1 MKFWKKIF
9 LYSVILTMVLINGL
23 GIVMIN
29 RVHKDSL
36 DRVIKDTMDRQK
48 NISNSIYLNYD
59 IRNDKYIYDK
69 DRQDVSQSMN
79 IILKSYIYTDQE
91 DIQNIQV
98 FNKSKKLVAS
108 LNKYNDECDISDILD
123 KNGEERFFTIKN
135 INKERV
141 LLVSSQL
148 KVNNENYKLVLLRSI
163 EFLYEDRNENYRMF
177 IILDVII
184 NIMLI
189 IGMYIISKNTTKPI
203 ADLTNVSIDIANGE
217 YHKRVSVGT
226 SKDEVALLSRNFNF
240 MMEELESKIEELK
253 NVNEEKQRFINNLTH
268 EIKTPITSI
277 IGYSDILLRGNIK
290 NEVKLKALDYINSE
304 SKRLESL
311 SSALVKLILV
321 KNNNPE
327 KNIISIKQCMVDV
340 SKSISYKLKEKNINL
355 SIDID
360 DINIMADK
368 ELVIILLRN
377 ILENSIKACDTNGN
391 IKVKSKLE
399 DKGSYCISI
408 EDNGKGISKEDLS
421 KIKEPFYVVD
431 KSRSRKDNGLGL
443 GLSICKEVCNA
454 YNIKFEI
461 TSELNIGTNVKL
473 VINLESDSNEAS

>member
-36 DRVIKDTMDRQK
+36 ERVIKDTMDRQK
-48 NISNSIYLNYD
+48 NISNAIYLNYD
-59 IRNDKYIYDK
+59 ISNDKYPYSQ
-69 DRQDVSQSMN
+69 DRQDASKLMN
-79 IILKSYIYTDQE
+79 IILKNYIYTEQE

-98 FNKSKKLVAS
+98 FKQDKTLVAS
-108 LNKYNDECDISDILD
+108 LNKYNNECDISDILD
-123 KNGEERFFTIKN
+123 KKGEERFFTIKK

-148 KVNNENYKLVLLRSI
+148 NVNNEDYKLVLLRSI
-163 EFLYEDRNENYRMF
+163 EFLYEDRTENYKMF

-189 IGMYIISKNTTKPI
+189 IGMYLISKNTTKPI

-217 YHKRVSVGT
+217 YNKRVSVGN

-253 NVNEEKQRFINNLTH
+253 NVNEEKERFINNLTH
-268 EIKTPITSI
+268 EMKTPITSI
-277 IGYSDILLRGNIK
+277 IGYSDILLRGNI
-290 NEVKLKALDYINSE
+290 NPEVKLKSLDYINSE
-304 SKRLESL
+304 AKRLESL

-321 KNNNPE
+321 KNSNQD
-327 KNIISIKQCMVDV
+327 KNIISIKQCMEDV
-340 SKSISYKLKEKNINL
+340 IKSISYKLKEKNINL
-355 SIDID
+355 SIDLD
-360 DINIMADK
+360 DINIMAEK
-368 ELVIILLRN
+368 ELIIILIRN
-377 ILENSIKACDTNGN
+377 ILENSVKACATNGN

-399 DKGSYCISI
+399 SKGSYSISI

-421 KIKEPFYVVD
+421 KIMEPFYVVD

-443 GLSICKEVCNA
+443 GLSICKEVCNT

-461 TSELNIGTNVKL
+461 TSELNVGTNVKL
-473 VINLESDSNEAS
+473 VINLESDSNETS

>member
-59 IRNDKYIYDK
+59 ISNEKYNYNLDK
-69 DRQDVSQSMN
+69 QDVSQSMN
-79 IILKSYIYTDQE
+79 IILKNYIYTDQE

-98 FNKSKKLVAS
+98 FNQDKNLVAS
-108 LNKYNDECDISDILD
+108 LNKYNNECDISDILD
-123 KNGEERFFTIKN
+123 KKGEERFFTIKN

-163 EFLYEDRNENYRMF
+163 EFLYENRAENYRMF

-184 NIMLI
+184 NIMLV

-217 YHKRVSVGT
+217 YNKRVPVGT
-226 SKDEVALLSRNFNF
+226 SKDEVSLLSRNFNF

-253 NVNEEKQRFINNLTH
+253 NVNEEKERFINNLTH
-268 EIKTPITSI
+268 EMKTPITSI

-290 NEVKLKALDYINSE
+290 DEVKLKALDYINSE
-304 SKRLESL
+304 ARRLESL
-311 SSALVKLILV
+311 SSTLVKLILV

-327 KNIISIKQCMVDV
+327 KNMVSIKQCMVDV

-355 SIDID
+355 SIDIV

-399 DKGSYCISI
+399 DKGSYSISI
-408 EDNGKGISKEDLS
+408 EDDGKGISKEDLS
-421 KIKEPFYVVD
+421 KIVEPFYVVD

-443 GLSICKEVCNA
+443 GLSICKEVCNT
-454 YNIKFEI
+454 YNIKFEV
-461 TSELNIGTNVKL
+461 TSELNVGTNVKL
-473 VINLESDSNEAS
+473 VINLERDCNETS